1 MSDDKDVFGKADA
14 LLRRGIKPPADGSET
29 GGVPVLTDFVEPHPA
44 ETLPDQ
50 DQAAEPPSAD
60 AEVPFPEEEVPFEP
74 PLDVEPHVD
83 RDLTQEVIDRVL
95 AEVEQRLAAD
105 LERRVLEHLTPQVHA
120 AVASALGDLHQ
131 ELANA
136 IGDAIKEAL
145 ERRTVK

>member
-1 MSDDKDVFGKADA
+1 MMADEKDLLGKADA

-29 GGVPVLTDFVEPHPA
+29 GGVPVLTDFVETPDGEAPPA
-44 ETLPDQ
+44 ETPPEPAIEDMAEAF
-50 DQAAEPPSAD
+50 DPPIVVEHAAEAD
-60 AEVPFPEEEVPFEP
+60 IA
-74 PLDVEPHVD
+74 
-83 RDLTQEVIDRVL
+83 QEVIDRVL

-136 IGDAIKEAL
+136 IGDAITQAL
-145 ERRTVK
+145 ERRPVK